1 MRDKDLYAQ
10 LLGLKRPWAV
20 EDVRVDH
27 KAQTVTVAVSTEGG
41 AEWSCPECGQACP
54 GYDRRRRRW
63 RHLDTMQYTTYV
75 EAEVPRVSCSAHGVL
90 MVEVPWAEP
99 GSGYA
104 ALFEA
109 LVIDWLKEASIQAVA
124 RQLGLSWNAVDRI
137 QRRAVSRGLARRVA
151 EPARHLGVDETSFQ
165 KRHEYVTVLS
175 DVERGCVLAVS
186 DERTQESLADCLA
199 GLSPDQ
205 QAAVE
210 AVSMDMWRPYI
221 NAVEAELPD
230 AEIAFDRFHVAQ
242 AFNKAIDEVRRA
254 ERRLLRRQGDDV
266 LKGTRYHWLRRQ
278 EGRRSSRFL
287 ALCNSALKTARA
299 WAIKETASQLWHYR
313 SYGWA
318 LRAWQRLLGW
328 MSRSRLTPMIKLA
341 RTLRRHLHGILVAIL
356 RGISNGPA
364 EAMNSGIQKVK
375 RRAHGFRNRERFRMA
390 ILFHLGGLD
399 LYPEQAKLTA

>member
-10 LLGLKRPWAV
+10 LLGLGGPWGV
-20 EDVRVDH
+20 VDVRIDH
-27 KAQTVTVAVSTEGG
+27 GEQCVTVLVSAESGG
-41 AEWSCPECGQACP
+41 RWACPKCGQRSP

-63 RHLDTMQYTTYV
+63 RHLDTMQYTTFV
-75 EAEVPRVSCSAHGVL
+75 EADVPRVSCPEHGVV
-90 MVEVPWAEP
+90 MVDVPWAEP
-99 GSGYA
+99 GSGFA

-109 LVIDWLKEASIQAVA
+109 LVIDWLREASIQAVA
-124 RQLGLSWNAVDRI
+124 KQLGLSWNAVDRI
-137 QRRAVSRGLARRVA
+137 QRRAVARGLARR
-151 EPARHLGVDETSFQ
+151 PARPACHLGVDETSFQ

-175 DVERGCVLAVS
+175 DVDRGCVLAVS
-186 DERTQESLADCLA
+186 DDRTQESLERCLS
-199 GLSPDQ
+199 GLSSGQKD
-205 QAAVE
+205 AVA

-254 ERRLLRRQGDDV
+254 ERRLLKQQGDDV
-266 LKGTRYHWLRRQ
+266 LKGTRYHWLKRQ

-299 WAIKETASQLWHYR
+299 WAIKETANQLWNYR
-313 SYGWA
+313 YYGWA
-318 LRAWQRLLGW
+318 LRAWKRLLGW
-328 MSRSRLTPMIKLA
+328 MSRSRLTPMVKLA
-341 RTLRRHLHGILVAIL
+341 RTLRRHLHGILVAIT

-364 EAMNSGIQKVK
+364 EAINSGIQKVK
-375 RRAHGFRNRERFRMA
+375 RRAHGFRSRDRFRTA

-399 LYPEQAKLTA
+399 LYPDHAKLTT